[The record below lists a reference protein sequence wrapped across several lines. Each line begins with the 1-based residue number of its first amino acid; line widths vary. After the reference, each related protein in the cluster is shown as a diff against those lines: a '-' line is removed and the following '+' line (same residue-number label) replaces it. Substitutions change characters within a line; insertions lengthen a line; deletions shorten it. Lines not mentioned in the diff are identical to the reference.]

1 MDEGDSRGG
10 ASLRELC
17 EEYLVGDFITGDPGR
32 YVDKALETGIS
43 IEAPLGNL
51 KGGSYNGDVE
61 R

>member
-17 EEYLVGDFITGDPGR
+17 EGNLEGVFITGDPGR
-32 YVDKALETGIS
+32 YLEKALETVIS
-43 IEAPLGNL
+43 IGAPQGSLEAD
-51 KGGSYNGDVE
+51 SYNGDVE